1 MIYITVVGVNTKLS
15 VSQGDSYGLAG
26 ISNHVF
32 ANYFPLRDIPLHHP
46 KRAEWSAN
54 MDASEAD
61 AAYVILAINL
71 LSDDSEQD
79 WFLDA
84 HGQLRSLVLMKAE
97 CDWLTTCT
105 VVWSDGAPNYHNSIS
120 IALLPQFKELTGISV
135 LARGFSEPGHGKNK
149 CDALTNQTVR
159 QWVCVVRWRGRM
171 HVHAVNTC

>member
-1 MIYITVVGVNTKLS
+1 VACARS
-15 VSQGDSYGLAG
+15 D
-26 ISNHVF
+26 
-32 ANYFPLRDIPLHHP
+32 
-46 KRAEWSAN
+46 WSRF
-54 MDASEAD
+54 D